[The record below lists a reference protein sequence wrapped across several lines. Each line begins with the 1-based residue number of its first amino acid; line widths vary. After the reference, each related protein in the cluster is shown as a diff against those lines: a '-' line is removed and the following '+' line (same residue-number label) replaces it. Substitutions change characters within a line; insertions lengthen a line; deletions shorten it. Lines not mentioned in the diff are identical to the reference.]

1 MDRSMLRVPRDAHRR
16 HQDVRR
22 RVFRELHRPAVHPRG
37 EEGDAPAGHAR
48 PRRVRQRER
57 RQARRRHR
65 GLLAHRVGSRR
76 PGSGDTGD
84 ERERRPA
91 PVGTSGASRAADGGR
106 EARQVR
112 LADRAVR
119 GRARVRVPPQAQI
132 VGARRGS
139 VVPPLGVYHPT
150 ATPGGGGRL
159 GPRRAPRASSRRR
172 ESGGGHGTLRASQ
185 RRRPRAP
192 PRDWA
197 PPRVP
202 PRGGGHA
209 GIAGGVPGVAEGVL
223 EAPRR
228 GGSRGPRARAAP
240 GDVHVAARAPLRG
253 RGYWG
258 RGGKRRWVG
267 GYRGWGFEEEGAAR
281 GDCVAGARHEQ
292 GVAAARG
299 RGQRAP
305 RGGEEEE

>member
-76 PGSGDTGD
+76 PGSGDAGD

-139 VVPPLGVYHPT
+139 VVPPVGVYHPT

-159 GPRRAPRASSRRR
+159 GPRRAPRAFKSPPRERRSAWDPPRFSAAAPPRPAARLGATSSASSRRR
-172 ESGGGHGTLRASQ
+172 TCWD
-185 RRRPRAP
+185 RRR
-192 PRDWA
+192 
-197 PPRVP
+197 
-202 PRGGGHA
+202 
-209 GIAGGVPGVAEGVL
+209 
-223 EAPRR
+223 
-228 GGSRGPRARAAP
+228 ST
-240 GDVHVAARAPLRG
+240 G
-253 RGYWG
+253 RG
-258 RGGKRRWVG
+258 
-267 GYRGWGFEEEGAAR
+267 
-281 GDCVAGARHEQ
+281 
-292 GVAAARG
+292 
-299 RGQRAP
+299 
-305 RGGEEEE
+305 